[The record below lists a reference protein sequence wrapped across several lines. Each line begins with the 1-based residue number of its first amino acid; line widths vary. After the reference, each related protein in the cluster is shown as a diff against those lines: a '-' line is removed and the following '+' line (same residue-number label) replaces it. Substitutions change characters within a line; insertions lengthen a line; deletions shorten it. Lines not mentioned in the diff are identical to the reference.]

1 MSKFI
6 ITGFADEID
15 DSLEKQ
21 METLKE
27 LGVKYIEMRGVNG
40 KNLSDHEPNEAKAI
54 KKILDENGFKLSAVG
69 SPIGKIGINDDFE
82 PHFKKFKK
90 VVEIARIMETKYIRM
105 FSFFIDKGDDPAEYK
120 ERVLSYW
127 KRFADYAAENG
138 IMLLHENEK
147 DIYGDTAE
155 RCKDILDSCDS
166 STVRGI
172 FDPANFV
179 QCGVDTK
186 AAFEMLKDDIVYMHI
201 KDAVSGSGKVVPSGE
216 GDGNLEYIL
225 KSLCDRGYE
234 GFLSLEPHLE
244 TGDIAVCGADKF
256 KVAHKALMDIIT
268 KLDAEIA

>member
-15 DSLEKQ
+15 NSLEKQ

-40 KNLSDHEPNEAKAI
+40 KNLSDYEPEDTVAI
-54 KKILDENGFKLSAVG
+54 KKTLDENGFKLSAVG

-82 PHFKKFKK
+82 PHFEKFKK
-90 VVEIARIMETKYIRM
+90 VVEIAKIMETKYIRM
-105 FSFFIDKGDDPAEYK
+105 FSFFIDKNDNPADYREK
-120 ERVLSYW
+120 VLAYW

-147 DIYGDTAE
+147 GIYGDNAE

-166 STVRGI
+166 SVVRGI

-179 QCGVDTK
+179 QCKVDTK
-186 AAFEMLKDDIVYMHI
+186 AAFELLRGDVVYMHI
-201 KDAVSGSGKVVPSGE
+201 KDALMENGKVVPSGQ
-216 GDGNLEYIL
+216 GDGNLEFIL
-225 KSLCDRGYE
+225 KSLCDSGYE

-256 KVAHKALMDIIT
+256 KIAHKALLDIIT
-268 KLDAEIA
+268 KLDAEIE